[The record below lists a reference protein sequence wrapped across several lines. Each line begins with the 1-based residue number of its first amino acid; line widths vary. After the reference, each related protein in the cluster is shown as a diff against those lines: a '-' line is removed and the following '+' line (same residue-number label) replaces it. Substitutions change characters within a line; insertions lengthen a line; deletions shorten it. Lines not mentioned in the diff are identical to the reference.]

1 MIGRGCWLSQ
11 RVAGAVA
18 EAMRVQAEGLAAAM
32 RAADGSLEVA
42 VVEGPGGFFITA
54 TGAGLAAREFGG
66 AGAAPRPV
74 VGAVVDAHGPGMA
87 AAVAETVNAVL
98 GGG

>member
-11 RVAGAVA
+11 RAAEAVA
-18 EAMRVQAEGLAAAM
+18 EAMRAQAEGLAAAL
-32 RAADGSLEVA
+32 RAADGALDVA
-42 VVEGPGGFFITA
+42 VMAGPEGFVVTA

-66 AGAAPRPV
+66 VGAAPLPV
-74 VGAVVDAHGPGMA
+74 VGAVVDACGPGMA
-87 AAVAETVNAVL
+87 AAVAEAVNAAL